1 MSSDAR
7 AAVRTAILDLHRV
20 LEVPNAPQRPLKHHV
35 VPKGVLSLPPPD
47 SHDTPSTQL
56 TPPDTFTAAPNQA
69 QIDKH
74 LDTLSRKRTLASLP
88 PSHHPDPKKRKI
100 CTCKKCGNES
110 CSGRKEV
117 KLCLNQCRD
126 CGKSACTG
134 RDSKRPTKKCWE
146 LA

>member
-7 AAVRTAILDLHRV
+7 AAVCTAV

-35 VPKGVLSLPPPD
+35 VPKGILSLLPPD
-47 SHDTPSTQL
+47 SHDISSAHL
-56 TPPDTFTAAPNQA
+56 TPPPNTSTAAPNQA
-69 QIDKH
+69 QIDEH
-74 LDTLSRKRTLASLP
+74 LNALSKKRTIASLP
-88 PSHHPDPKKRKI
+88 PSHHSDPKKRKI
-100 CTCKKCGNES
+100 RTCKKCGSELCN
-110 CSGRKEV
+110 GRKEV

-146 LA
+146 I